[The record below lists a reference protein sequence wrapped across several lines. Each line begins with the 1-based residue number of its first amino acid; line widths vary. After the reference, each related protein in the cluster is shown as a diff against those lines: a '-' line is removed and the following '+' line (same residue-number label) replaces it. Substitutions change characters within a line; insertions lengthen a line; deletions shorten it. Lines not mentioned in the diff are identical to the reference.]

1 MLWGHMRWWVA
12 FFILLGFVPKSVI
25 AQSQPIVGRKAAEK
39 YFKSRNPDS
48 ASDYQSMDSP
58 GARSS
63 QSYGFEVLM
72 LNIGSF
78 VGSDSYFWG
87 NSQLSNIGRVNYG
100 VTYLYD
106 QWRGMDRHIR
116 LEFSEYR
123 IQNQLPRKLSI
134 LPLVTFPRAETK
146 FPLYFGFGA
155 GFGVFFSQ
163 LKGESD
169 ISFDY
174 QLVSGVRFLDVFDQ
188 VGFFAEFSLKNHLFI
203 LSDGQFNGTA
213 LNTGVVFTF

>member
-1 MLWGHMRWWVA
+1 MNWWVS
-12 FFILLGFVPKSVI
+12 FFIFLSVV
-25 AQSQPIVGRKAAEK
+25 AKPLTSHSQNVVGRKAAEK
-39 YFKSRNPDS
+39 YFKQRNPDS
-48 ASDYQSMDSP
+48 DSDYQPMDSSDL
-58 GARSS
+58 GTRSLS
-63 QSYGFEVLM
+63 GFEVLM

-87 NSQLSNIGRVNYG
+87 SSQYSNLGRANYG

-106 QWRGMDRHIR
+106 QWRGMDRNIR

-123 IQNQLPRKLSI
+123 LENQLPRKLSI
-134 LPLVTFPRAETK
+134 LPLITFPRAETK

-155 GFGVFFSQ
+155 GIGVIFNQ

-169 ISFDY
+169 LSFDY
-174 QLVSGVRFLDVFDQ
+174 QLVSGVRFLDIFDQ
-188 VGFFAEFSLKNHLFI
+188 VGFFVEFSMKNHLFI